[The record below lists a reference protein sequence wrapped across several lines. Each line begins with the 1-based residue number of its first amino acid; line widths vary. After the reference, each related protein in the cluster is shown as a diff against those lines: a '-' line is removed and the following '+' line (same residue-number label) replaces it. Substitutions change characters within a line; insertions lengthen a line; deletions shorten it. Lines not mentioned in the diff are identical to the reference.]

1 MYSGNKE
8 KTQNDNISENEF
20 QTEDISENYEMDT
33 EENHER
39 GDDEVDLVIDQDL
52 TNLLTEAGPASHDV
66 KKKRQQIDNREN
78 MLGSILGSIIVLQN
92 MNTFAKFVKFFYS
105 DHPCPTGQG

>member
-8 KTQNDNISENEF
+8 KTQNGNISENEF

-52 TNLLTEAGPASHDV
+52 TNLSTEAGPASHDV
-66 KKKRQQIDNREN
+66 KKKTTTD
-78 MLGSILGSIIVLQN
+78 
-92 MNTFAKFVKFFYS
+92 
-105 DHPCPTGQG
+105 